1 MKRATHILPVILAA
15 LLLPLAAHSQ
25 TEYNHEY
32 DYECEGRLY
41 LSSFP
46 MDTLLSDACH
56 TVVYMLPPTYPGGKD
71 SLNAQLRRT
80 LPPPPSGEEGRLT
93 VSLCI
98 NEEGEVFDVSLTD
111 NNIYLWINW
120 KTAIDTAMR
129 TISRWNPA
137 RCDGSR
143 TSTCWIPVGLRYSK
157 ARGVEVTGTLGD
169 AFPPADPSHMGY
181 YLADPVRL
189 PIITDLEIYGL
200 HGPVRSMEET
210 GTRKSTIVTNGKT
223 RQYENKTVN
232 IHHFDRQ
239 GHTTESL
246 VDANNDSTALHHSFY
261 FPDNQGT
268 DTLIIALDEKGDT
281 TLACRFRNWYDCVG
295 NLLVQTLDDGQ
306 KKDTIY
312 FRYQFTADS
321 STREE
326 YRDGMPCQR
335 EVFDRNKKLTTSY
348 INFKNGR
355 YHIKQTIAYDE
366 NGLESTRRDEWT
378 LQPDIHTSK
387 TKHNRHGDPILI
399 EYYDNDGHL
408 VETRTYTEYK
418 YDGHGNWTA
427 CMETSR
433 LSDGDVSTTYV
444 TRRILYHQ
452 QAANGR

>member
-25 TEYNHEY
+25 TEYNHKY
-32 DYECEGRLY
+32 DYECEPSLF

-46 MDTLLSDACH
+46 MDTLLSDACNV
-56 TVVYMLPPTYPGGKD
+56 VVYMLPPTYPGGKD
-71 SLNAQLRRT
+71 SLNAHIRRL
-80 LPPPPSGEEGRLT
+80 LPPPPSGEEGRLI

-98 NEEGEVFDVSLTD
+98 DEEGQVYNVSDLH
-111 NNIYLWINW
+111 NGNFHLWYRW
-120 KTAIDTAMR
+120 EKAIDSAMKALP
-129 TISRWNPA
+129 RWNPA
-137 RCDGSR
+137 RESDGR
-143 TSTCWIPVGLRYSK
+143 HTSTCRISVSLRYSTE
-157 ARGVEVTGTLGD
+157 RGVEVTGTLGD
-169 AFPPADPSHMGY
+169 AYPPADPARMGY
-181 YLADPVRL
+181 YLSDPVRL
-189 PIITDLEIYGL
+189 PITTDLMMHNL
-200 HGPVRSMEET
+200 RGPVRNMEET
-210 GTRKSTIVTNGKT
+210 RHHGATMKSKTLQYKGKYT
-223 RQYENKTVN
+223 SIY
-232 IHHFDRQ
+232 HYDRQ
-239 GHTTESL
+239 GHMTECL
-246 VDANNDSTALHHSFY
+246 FDIDKDSIVFRHSFY
-261 FPDNQGT
+261 FPDNHGT
-268 DTLIIALDEKGDT
+268 DTLTIMLDEKGDT
-281 TLACRFRNWYDCVG
+281 MYAIRRRNWYDCVG

-335 EVFDRNKKLTTSY
+335 EVFDRHNHLIATY

-366 NGLESTRRDEWT
+366 NGLESTRCDEWSI
-378 LQPDIHTSK
+378 QPDIHTSK

-399 EYYDNDGHL
+399 EYYDNDGHP

-427 CMETSR
+427 RMETSR